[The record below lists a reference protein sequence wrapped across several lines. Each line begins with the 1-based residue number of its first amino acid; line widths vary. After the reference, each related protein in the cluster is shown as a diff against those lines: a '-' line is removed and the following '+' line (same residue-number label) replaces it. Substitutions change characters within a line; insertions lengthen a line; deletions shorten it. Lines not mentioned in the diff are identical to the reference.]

1 MLVKFCVKFM
11 NVWNYIFSKLLKV
24 MELSEQLVKLKGDLD
39 FYDVL
44 DVLVCMHT
52 TVHIK

>member
-1 MLVKFCVKFM
+1 
-11 NVWNYIFSKLLKV
+11 
-24 MELSEQLVKLKGDLD
+24 MELSKQLVKLKGDLD